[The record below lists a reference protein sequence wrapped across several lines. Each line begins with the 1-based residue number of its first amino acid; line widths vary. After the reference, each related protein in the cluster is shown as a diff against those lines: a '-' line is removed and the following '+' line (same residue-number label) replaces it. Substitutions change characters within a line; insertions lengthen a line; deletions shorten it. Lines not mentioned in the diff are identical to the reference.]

1 MQIRKMK
8 TEDIEDVMQLWLH
21 TNLKAHAFIPPHY
34 WYENFNEVKS
44 ALPEA
49 EIYVAD
55 PNKKVIGFIGLIDN
69 YIAGI
74 FVSEHMQ
81 LHGIGKQLLSIAKK
95 RHPVLQLHVYKKNL
109 KAIGFYQKQDF
120 KIIKSEIDTHT
131 GEEELFMEWKNRP
144 F

>member
-1 MQIRKMK
+1 MK
-8 TEDIEDVMQLWLH
+8 AKDIEDVMQLWLY
-21 TNLKAHAFIPPHY
+21 TNLKAHAFIPEYY

-44 ALPEA
+44 ALSEA

-55 PNKKVIGFIGLIDN
+55 QNKKVIGFIGLIDN

-95 RHPVLQLHVYKKNL
+95 RHPVLQLHVYKKILSKTRLQN
-109 KAIGFYQKQDF
+109 Y
-120 KIIKSEIDTHT
+120 KIRNRHAYRRRRTFH
-131 GEEELFMEWKNRP
+131 GMEK
-144 F
+144 

>member
-8 TEDIEDVMQLWLH
+8 AKDIEDVMQLWLY
-21 TNLKAHAFIPPHY
+21 TNLKAHAFIPEYY

-44 ALPEA
+44 ALSEA

-55 PNKKVIGFIGLIDN
+55 QNKKVIGFIGLIDN

-95 RHPVLQLHVYKKNL
+95 RHPVLHNCM
-109 KAIGFYQKQDF
+109 F
-120 KIIKSEIDTHT
+120 IKRI
-131 GEEELFMEWKNRP
+131 
-144 F
+144 

>member
-1 MQIRKMK
+1 MK

-81 LHGIGKQLLSIAKK
+81 LHGIGKQLLSIAKSDARSYNCMFIK
-95 RHPVLQLHVYKKNL
+95 R
-109 KAIGFYQKQDF
+109 I
-120 KIIKSEIDTHT
+120 
-131 GEEELFMEWKNRP
+131 
-144 F
+144 